1 MSHSLATE
9 FFAISDHQTSF
20 SITGKQYP
28 YQSNITVLAPYI
40 TRIFDKTKPDCV
52 TFVSDNRDYD
62 ANIHTIILKDTGMRL
77 EDFGYYDKLEEFRIG
92 NNPDNLDIGR
102 VIAEHKER
110 YIVKTT
116 KGEFEAE
123 ITGNLR
129 FTAKSRID
137 FPAVGD
143 WVTLKTY
150 ESDFAIIY
158 QILPRFS
165 IIKRQ
170 AVGQFGEIQI
180 IATNIDY
187 AFLVQAVD
195 RDFNIN
201 RLERYITICNSSKV
215 SPIIILSKTDLLNE
229 QQVSEILENIKDRIK
244 NVPIIAISNE
254 TQDGYDSIKTTIEK
268 GKTYCMLGSS
278 GVGKSTLINNLSG
291 KTIMRTD
298 TISRSTNKGRHVT
311 SHRELIILENGGIL
325 VDNPGMREVGI
336 ADSTSGLEIT
346 FNMIVSLSQKCKFN
360 DCTHTNEIGCSV
372 LEAVE
377 KGEID
382 KASYEN
388 YMKMEREKVYF
399 ESSVTER
406 RKKDKDFGKIIKNY
420 KKDMGK
426 NKY

>member
-1 MSHSLATE
+1 MM
-9 FFAISDHQTSF
+9 I
-20 SITGKQYP
+20 
-28 YQSNITVLAPYI
+28 
-40 TRIFDKTKPDCV
+40 
-52 TFVSDNRDYD
+52 
-62 ANIHTIILKDTGMRL
+62 L
-77 EDFGYYDKLEEFRIG
+77 EDLGYNNKLEKFTKD
-92 NNPDNLDIGR
+92 NNLNNFEIGR

-110 YIVKTT
+110 YIIKTT

-123 ITGNLR
+123 ITGNMR
-129 FTAKSRID
+129 FSAKSRED

-143 WVTLKTY
+143 WVALTTY
-150 ESDFAIIY
+150 ESDFAIIHK
-158 QILPRFS
+158 ILPRFS

-201 RLERYITICNSSKV
+201 RLERYLTICNSSKV
-215 SPIIILSKTDLLNE
+215 SPIILLSKTDLINE
-229 QQVSEILENIKDRIK
+229 HRISEILENIKLRIK
-244 NVPIIAISNE
+244 NVPTIAISNKS
-254 TQDGYDSIKTTIEK
+254 QDGYDTIKATIEK

-278 GVGKSTLINNLSG
+278 GVGKSTLLNNLSG
-291 KTIMRTD
+291 KSIMRTD
-298 TISRSTNKGRHVT
+298 TISQSTNKGRHVT

-346 FNMIVSLSQKCKFN
+346 FNMIVRLSQNCKFK
-360 DCTHTNEIGCSV
+360 DCTHINETGCSV

-388 YMKMEREKVYF
+388 YLKMEREKAHF
-399 ESSVTER
+399 ESTVLER
-406 RKKDKDFGKIIKNY
+406 RKKDKEFGKIVKNY
-420 KKDMGK
+420 KKDMK
-426 NKY
+426 NNKY